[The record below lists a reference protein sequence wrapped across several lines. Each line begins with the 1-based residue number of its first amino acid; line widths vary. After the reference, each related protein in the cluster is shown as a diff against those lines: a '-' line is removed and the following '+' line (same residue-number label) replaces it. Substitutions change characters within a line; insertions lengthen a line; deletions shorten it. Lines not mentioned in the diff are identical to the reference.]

1 MKYGIQQEQERY
13 RSMARLFY
21 KNAASCI
28 LVYDITNKASFEE
41 IKYYWVPELREN
53 TQQGN

>member
-1 MKYGIQQEQERY
+1 
-13 RSMARLFY
+13 MARVFY
-21 KNAASCI
+21 KNAAACI
-28 LVYDITNKASFEE
+28 LVYDINNKASFEE